1 VNEVQ
6 RALSEIRSIRRQVAR
21 GTQFRGY
28 GPMSTAFSGILA
40 LVVAYAQ
47 SNTVGAQVL
56 QFFPTLAIWIGTAA
70 VCLGLTGLETVLRSK
85 RVHVGIA
92 QQMLQA
98 AVEQFVP
105 ALIVGSV
112 LTVVLIQAAPSDI
125 WLLPGL
131 WEAIFSLGI
140 FASCRFLPRPM
151 LGVGV
156 WYLAAG
162 LTSILVASDAKEFLP
177 WTMGIPFGIGQL
189 LVASVLFF
197 CEETWND
204 V

>member
-1 VNEVQ
+1 VNDVQ
-6 RALSEIRSIRRQVAR
+6 RALSEIRSIRREVAR

-40 LVVAYAQ
+40 LGVAYAQ
-47 SNTVGAQVL
+47 SNGPQLTQLVPAL
-56 QFFPTLAIWIGTAA
+56 SIWIATAA
-70 VCLGLTGLETVLRSK
+70 VCLGLTGFETVLRAK

-105 ALIVGSV
+105 ALIVGLV
-112 LTVVLIQAAPSDI
+112 LTVVLIRAAPGEV

-140 FASCRFLPRPM
+140 FASCRFLPRAM
-151 LGVGV
+151 LAVGV

-162 LTSILVASDAKEFLP
+162 LASIMVASGAKVFMP

-189 LVASVLFF
+189 LVASVLMFG
-197 CEETWND
+197 EATWND
-204 V
+204 A